1 MEAGGTYL
9 PTIYLVLD
17 NWCEICYL
25 ALSLTHSLSIYF
37 ILVGNKLVERPK
49 LVDILLVISIEIPR
63 LKNNYVVMLLR
74 ANETVR
80 LLTLFYNG
88 IIIVLIY
95 YTKEGTLVIMNTK
108 FFLTI
113 LRFQYIKVYLH
124 FAYTLED
131 QTCWKKSDII

>member
-1 MEAGGTYL
+1 M
-9 PTIYLVLD
+9 V
-17 NWCEICYL
+17 W
-25 ALSLTHSLSIYF
+25 
-37 ILVGNKLVERPK
+37 RPK

-113 LRFQYIKVYLH
+113 LRFQYIKYI
-124 FAYTLED
+124 FTLP
-131 QTCWKKSDII
+131 IL

>member
-1 MEAGGTYL
+1 M
-9 PTIYLVLD
+9 
-17 NWCEICYL
+17 
-25 ALSLTHSLSIYF
+25 
-37 ILVGNKLVERPK
+37 VERPK

-63 LKNNYVVMLLR
+63 LKSNYVVMLLR

-95 YTKEGTLVIMNTK
+95 YTKEGTLVIINTK

-131 QTCWKKSDII
+131 QTCWKKGDII

>member
-1 MEAGGTYL
+1 M
-9 PTIYLVLD
+9 
-17 NWCEICYL
+17 
-25 ALSLTHSLSIYF
+25 
-37 ILVGNKLVERPK
+37 VERPK

-88 IIIVLIY
+88 IIIVLIIIY
-95 YTKEGTLVIMNTK
+95 YTKEGTLVIINTK

-113 LRFQYIKVYLH
+113 LRF
-124 FAYTLED
+124 
-131 QTCWKKSDII
+131 

>member
-1 MEAGGTYL
+1 M
-9 PTIYLVLD
+9 
-17 NWCEICYL
+17 
-25 ALSLTHSLSIYF
+25 
-37 ILVGNKLVERPK
+37 VERPK

-95 YTKEGTLVIMNTK
+95 YTK
-108 FFLTI
+108 
-113 LRFQYIKVYLH
+113 
-124 FAYTLED
+124 D
-131 QTCWKKSDII
+131 